1 MTPRILACRGSG
13 RARRGRRLARRSQ
26 SQAATPP
33 QDPAPVFRAGADVV
47 TVEASVRRDRRAVVG
62 LTAADFE
69 LLDNGVAQEISDV
82 TYEKL
87 PIDVTVLLDV
97 SSSVTGPVLDELRRS
112 LQQLRTDLGSR
123 DRLRIVTFDMRI
135 RRIIDFADPS
145 SATDSALASVVASG
159 SSAVFDS
166 LAVAL
171 TAPVPA
177 GRRQLIMLF
186 SDGQDSSSI
195 SDAETLL
202 DVARRS
208 APTVAVVL
216 ASTSTKRPASLQRN
230 ATKLGTATIAGLADQ
245 IANDTGGYVVAINPR
260 RQPDVD
266 VPAGPRAVSHH
277 LRALLH
283 AERRRPSGV
292 PHPRGARE
300 ARESRRPRPPRLRL
314 AIADRRRPA
323 FAGR

>member
-1 MTPRILACRGSG
+1 VAAELVAAPLGA
-13 RARRGRRLARRSQ
+13 SQ
-26 SQAATPP
+26 TAAP
-33 QDPAPVFRAGADVV
+33 QEPAPVFRAGADLV
-47 TVEASVRRDRRAVVG
+47 TVEASVRRERRAVLG

-69 LLDNGVAQEISDV
+69 LLDNGVPQEISDV

-87 PIDVTVLLDV
+87 PIDVTVVLDI

-112 LQQLRTDLGSR
+112 LKQLRTDLGAR
-123 DRLRIVTFDMRI
+123 DRLRVVTFDMRV
-135 RRIIDFADPS
+135 RRLTDFADPS

-171 TAPVPA
+171 TAPVPQ

-208 APTVAVVL
+208 APTVAMVL
-216 ASTSTKRPASLQRN
+216 ASTSTKRPASLQRT
-230 ATKLGTATIAGLADQ
+230 ASKLGTVTIADLADQ
-245 IANDTGGYVVAINPR
+245 IAADTGGYVVAINPGDNLTSTFR
-260 RQPDVD
+260 RVLEQFRTTYVLYFTPKGVDRQGAHTLEVRVKRAKVD
-266 VPAGPRAVSHH
+266 V
-277 LRALLH
+277 H
-283 AERRRPSGV
+283 ARRGYVWR
-292 PHPRGARE
+292 
-300 ARESRRPRPPRLRL
+300 
-314 AIADRRRPA
+314 
-323 FAGR
+323 

>member
-1 MTPRILACRGSG
+1 MNRRFDSALILGASLAVAASLVAAPLG
-13 RARRGRRLARRSQ
+13 ARQ
-26 SQAATPP
+26 TAAPP

-47 TVEASVRRDRRAVVG
+47 TVEASVRRERRAVVG

-87 PIDVTVLLDV
+87 PIDVTVVLDI

-112 LQQLRTDLGSR
+112 LKQLRTDLGAR
-123 DRLRIVTFDMRI
+123 DKLRVVTFDMRV
-135 RRIIDFADPS
+135 RRLVDFADPP

-171 TAPVPA
+171 TAPVPV

-208 APTVAVVL
+208 APTVAMVL
-216 ASTSTKRPASLQRN
+216 ASTSTKRPASLQRS
-230 ATKLGTATIAGLADQ
+230 ATKLGTATIADLADQ
-245 IANDTGGYVVAINPR
+245 IASDTGGYVVAISPGDNLTSTFR
-260 RQPDVD
+260 RVLEQFRTTYVLYFTPKGVDRQGTHTLEVRVKRAKVD
-266 VPAGPRAVSHH
+266 V
-277 LRALLH
+277 H
-283 AERRRPSGV
+283 ARRGYVWR
-292 PHPRGARE
+292 
-300 ARESRRPRPPRLRL
+300 
-314 AIADRRRPA
+314 
-323 FAGR
+323 

>member
-1 MTPRILACRGSG
+1 MRLILGAS
-13 RARRGRRLARRSQ
+13 LAVAAAGLVAAPLGASQ
-26 SQAATPP
+26 TAAPP

-47 TVEASVRRDRRAVVG
+47 TVEASVRRERRPVVG

-87 PIDVTVLLDV
+87 PIDVTVVLDV

-112 LQQLRTDLGSR
+112 LKQLRTDLGAR
-123 DRLRIVTFDMRI
+123 DKLRVVTFDMRI
-135 RRIIDFADPS
+135 RRLVDFADPS

-208 APTVAVVL
+208 APTVAMVL
-216 ASTSTKRPASLQRN
+216 ASTSTKRPASLQRT
-230 ATKLGTATIAGLADQ
+230 ATKLGTATIADLADQ
-245 IANDTGGYVVAINPR
+245 IASDTGGYVVAINPGDNLTSTFR
-260 RQPDVD
+260 RVLEQFRTTYVLYFTPKGVDRQGAHTLEVRVKRAKLDV
-266 VPAGPRAVSHH
+266 
-277 LRALLH
+277 H
-283 AERRRPSGV
+283 ARRGYVWR
-292 PHPRGARE
+292 
-300 ARESRRPRPPRLRL
+300 
-314 AIADRRRPA
+314 
-323 FAGR
+323 